1 MEKFKSKTIQNNKKL
16 KIKTISDL
24 HLLNLD
30 KKKYPSFRINSNPKI
45 RQFSFQKLKLQ
56 FEEMRNSSS
65 TNKKKTKEKE
75 KRKNKIEDII
85 KENIELKKKIEILEK
100 ENKKLKKDKQ
110 TNNNSEYILN
120 TSIKSDKLSSPKN
133 NHNNNNLTHNKYK
146 SYYNNYS
153 LKFNNSLINKASKYF
168 INLKKATLYNDF
180 KNSIQSEQGYNSINT
195 ENSPKLFSNRN
206 KVIKYSSNNNSNR
219 HSKNIHT
226 SNSIDNNN
234 DIDCKNKLNNIQKR
248 TKNLFE
254 KYVNYL
260 GNNKVI
266 NDKEGNK

>member
-1 MEKFKSKTIQNNKKL
+1 MDKFKSKTIQNNKKL

-56 FEEMRNSSS
+56 FEELRNNSSS
-65 TNKKKTKEKE
+65 VNKKKVKEKE
-75 KRKNKIEDII
+75 KGKNKIEDII

-133 NHNNNNLTHNKYK
+133 KNNNNNLTHNKYK

-153 LKFNNSLINKASKYF
+153 LKFNNSLINAASKYF

-195 ENSPKLFSNRN
+195 ESSPKLFSNRN
-206 KVIKYSSNNNSNR
+206 KLSKYSSNNNSNR
-219 HSKNIHT
+219 YNKNTYT
-226 SNSIDNNN
+226 SNSIDNDNVTK
-234 DIDCKNKLNNIQKR
+234 DKLNNIKKR

-260 GNNKVI
+260 GINKGN
-266 NDKEGNK
+266 NDKEGKK

>member
-1 MEKFKSKTIQNNKKL
+1 MDKFKSKTIQNNKKL

-133 NHNNNNLTHNKYK
+133 KNNNNNLTHNKYK

-153 LKFNNSLINKASKYF
+153 LKFNNSLINAASKYF
-168 INLKKATLYNDF
+168 INLRKATLYNNDIT
-180 KNSIQSEQGYNSINT
+180 NSIQNENIYTSINT
-195 ENSPKLFSNRN
+195 IEHSPKLFSNCN
-206 KVIKYSSNNNSNR
+206 KLFKYNNKNSNR
-219 HSKNIHT
+219 YGKSAITLNNI
-226 SNSIDNNN
+226 
-234 DIDCKNKLNNIQKR
+234 DIDIDVKIKLNNIKKR
-248 TKNLFE
+248 ICNLFD
-254 KYVNYL
+254 KYVKKIEIR
-260 GNNKVI
+260 NN
-266 NDKEGNK
+266 

>member
-1 MEKFKSKTIQNNKKL
+1 MDKFKSKTIQNNKKL

-65 TNKKKTKEKE
+65 VNKKKVKEKE
-75 KRKNKIEDII
+75 KGKNKIEDII
-85 KENIELKKKIEILEK
+85 KENIELKKKIEFLEK
-100 ENKKLKKDKQ
+100 ENKKLKKDKH
-110 TNNNSEYILN
+110 TNNNSDYILN

-133 NHNNNNLTHNKYK
+133 KNNNNLTHNKYK

-153 LKFNNSLINKASKYF
+153 LKFNNSLINAASKYF

-195 ENSPKLFSNRN
+195 ESSPKLLSNRN
-206 KVIKYSSNNNSNR
+206 KLIKYCSNNNSNR
-219 HSKNIHT
+219 YSKNTYT
-226 SNSIDNNN
+226 SNSIDN
-234 DIDCKNKLNNIQKR
+234 DIDTKDKLNNIKKR
-248 TKNLFE
+248 TNNLFE
-254 KYVNYL
+254 KYVHYL
-260 GNNKVI
+260 GINKG
-266 NDKEGNK
+266 NYGKEGKK

>member
-1 MEKFKSKTIQNNKKL
+1 MDKFKSKTIQNNKKL

-65 TNKKKTKEKE
+65 VNKKKVKEKE
-75 KRKNKIEDII
+75 KGKNKIEDII
-85 KENIELKKKIEILEK
+85 KENIELKKKIEFLEK
-100 ENKKLKKDKQ
+100 ENKKLKKDKH
-110 TNNNSEYILN
+110 TNNNSDYILN

-133 NHNNNNLTHNKYK
+133 KNNNNLTHNKYK

-153 LKFNNSLINKASKYF
+153 LKFNNSLINAASKYF

-195 ENSPKLFSNRN
+195 ESSPKLLSNRN
-206 KVIKYSSNNNSNR
+206 KLIKYCSNNNSNR
-219 HSKNIHT
+219 YSKNTYT
-226 SNSIDNNN
+226 SNSIDN
-234 DIDCKNKLNNIQKR
+234 DIGTKDKLNNIKKR
-248 TKNLFE
+248 TNNLFE
-254 KYVNYL
+254 KYVHYL
-260 GNNKVI
+260 GINKG
-266 NDKEGNK
+266 NYGKEGKK